1 MTDQSN
7 KVDNLD
13 VIGLLSDK
21 KILDAN
27 KLLIKMILEQKE
39 DDRVIKFTYKKDF
52 QIPMNKQSNT
62 QPSGDK

>member
-52 QIPMNKQSNT
+52 QIPMNKQSNN